1 MFPKYYWER
10 FHRKIDHHV
19 SSREIVT
26 QTCKKTFVPEHRHLG
41 DLIRKVHRPTNQCH
55 LHFFKLSFFKQSLI
69 MKIIHHLQSFIKF
82 KKRTGKQPLKG

>member
-1 MFPKYYWER
+1 MFPKYHWEH

-26 QTCKKTFVPEHRHLG
+26 QTCKKTFVPEHHHLG

-55 LHFFKLSFFKQSLI
+55 LHFFNLDFF
-69 MKIIHHLQSFIKF
+69 KIIHHLQSIINF